1 MDFLF
6 AQTPNRKGNVSTH
19 TPKHEAVSGGTSKTQ
34 FAAGRQG
41 APKASGNA
49 FPVGNKVSLC
59 TPKAYD
65 TKTTNGGYRDADRTN
80 YLK

>member
-6 AQTPNRKGNVSTH
+6 AQAPNRKGNVSTH

-49 FPVGNKVSLC
+49 FPVSTVGSLC
-59 TPKAYD
+59 TPKPYN
-65 TKTTNGGYRDADRTN
+65 TKTTNDGSRN
-80 YLK
+80 SSFLK